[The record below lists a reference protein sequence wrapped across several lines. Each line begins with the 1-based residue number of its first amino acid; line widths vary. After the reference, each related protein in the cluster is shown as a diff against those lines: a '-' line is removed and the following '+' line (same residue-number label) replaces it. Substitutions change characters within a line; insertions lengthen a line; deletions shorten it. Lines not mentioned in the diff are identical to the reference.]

1 MNWRQKNSEKITSSP
16 SKRKLQQEQN
26 KITKTNKNQIK
37 PKQKK
42 KQAKNKIET
51 KITSKT
57 KKQKSPLKKK
67 KIMLASKNWL
77 ALPAAGLGK
86 RVK

>member
-16 SKRKLQQEQN
+16 SKRTLQQEQN

-42 KQAKNKIET
+42 KTN
-51 KITSKT
+51 
-57 KKQKSPLKKK
+57 KKQ
-67 KIMLASKNWL
+67 NWNQNN
-77 ALPAAGLGK
+77 K
-86 RVK
+86 